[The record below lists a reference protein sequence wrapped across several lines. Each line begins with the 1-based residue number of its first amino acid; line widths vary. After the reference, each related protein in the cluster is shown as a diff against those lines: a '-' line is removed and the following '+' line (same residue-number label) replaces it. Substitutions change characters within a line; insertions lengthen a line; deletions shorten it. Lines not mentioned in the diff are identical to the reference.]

1 MRLSGPK
8 MGRQPMAK
16 TDAFRDRAAACL
28 EAAQRA
34 ADAKA
39 KLELLMIAVAWL
51 DLADLV
57 ERPVP
62 SPAISQRGRRKMRL
76 GSEEL
81 SAD

>member
-1 MRLSGPK
+1 

-16 TDAFRDRAAACL
+16 TDAFRDQAAACL
-28 EAAQRA
+28 EAAQSA

-39 KLELLMIAVAWL
+39 KLELLMLAVAWL
-51 DLADLV
+51 DLADFV

-62 SPAISQRGRRKMRL
+62 SPAVQLPISQRGRRKMGL
-76 GSEEL
+76 GLEEL